1 MLEGTPLSAV
11 SYLPT
16 FRLFSQISVDDNQR
30 VFVYEDDM
38 WTIKGRYERALEDN
52 EDAIWTYENGQDIL
66 RFMIVSI

>member
-1 MLEGTPLSAV
+1 
-11 SYLPT
+11 
-16 FRLFSQISVDDNQR
+16 
-30 VFVYEDDM
+30 M